1 MQDEIK
7 PSFAFLVVAF
17 NHEDFI
23 LEHLESIKYLVQTH
37 GAGWDVDVIV
47 NDDCSSDQTR
57 TFVDRW
63 LAVNASMFRH
73 IKTLYNPKNLGTCAS
88 VNNMLNHMLA
98 DRCKLTAGDDVYS
111 FENIF
116 ELTKY
121 EPNTAMVSGR
131 ALYLIGDLLSE
142 NRLSNTLA
150 TATQVIYQ
158 NDSLLHRFKHLSY
171 CNAPNLLYATECL
184 LNPNVQAYL
193 QRFDVVEDWPL
204 QIAIAREYPLHI
216 FALIDKVFVYYRRT
230 LGSTYIVANQR
241 FMKDK
246 LQIYNDLIQKEPSAV
261 ERLRLSSRRFCF
273 ETQNRW
279 VNKFLNLDWY
289 LFLVS
294 CAAKVLKVYQQEA
307 SLDLLLES
315 HKLHYASIRSNS
327 EAFWLSMD

>member
-273 ETQNRW
+273 ESQNRW

-294 CAAKVLKVYQQEA
+294 CAAKMLKVYQQET
-307 SLDLLLES
+307 SMDLLVES
-315 HKLHYASIRSNS
+315 HQQHYARIRSNA
-327 EAFWLSMD
+327 EAFRLSMG